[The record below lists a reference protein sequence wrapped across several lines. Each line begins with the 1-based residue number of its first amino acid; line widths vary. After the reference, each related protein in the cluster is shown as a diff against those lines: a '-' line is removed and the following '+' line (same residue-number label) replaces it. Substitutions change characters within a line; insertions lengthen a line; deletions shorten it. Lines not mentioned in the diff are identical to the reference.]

1 MKIFRVDNNIT
12 PMTYRPVFRAN
23 IKSAEFGRLQQGT
36 ANRFRTLMNAYNEIQ
51 SKLSRMT
58 AEGIEH
64 INNDKNLNVTVNEG
78 IGFTNCG
85 KNGVYIVL
93 RAATTEM
100 YKDLMRIIVRK
111 SNSLYGNK
119 QMLDSFMLY
128 RDDRAVTNFEPNR
141 SKQFPDECILASE
154 KELKSTKYDKR
165 LQKTISML
173 EMPILKFRQYLNRVP
188 AEYLRKPDGILEYK
202 YQTALR
208 DVANLNKETE
218 ALEKSL
224 SHSTLY
230 NYKRDNC
237 PTYLLH
243 PGLKSFAFKDLGP
256 EKLTIQCADVE
267 SAAEEP
273 FKRMVVSDKDG
284 NNIATYIINNNEKIV
299 KNRSLTNFHYDSKSN
314 SELIYLDSD
323 EINDKEFLDKFQT
336 YLDLYT
342 NELKLYNQ
350 KLKAFIDT
358 FKATKISGELSEE
371 IQNNLEMS
379 VKLSKE
385 LINNE
390 KFHNKELEAV
400 LKEYGVSYISDKMR
414 SGMMFLD
421 YLGGARSVQL
431 LPLNN
436 SHGNLIKL
444 SILDP
449 KGFKTRRYLIK
460 DYKHVV
466 KNYNQYY
473 HQKIPENLIY
483 YPEDEMDSIK
493 IDGVMRYFTDKL
505 KQIKQI
511 VDNAEI
517 YKKPVKPETYKERV
531 RAKTPQKKCYKE
543 NPVKSKS
550 VEQVCEEGRREF
562 ENLPS
567 KNPAKAGVSLKE
579 YDDYHNNLLSWRR
592 YFKLAADSIDD
603 FDKFQ
608 EYFAKL
614 YSEMKDYIISKNKD

>member
-1 MKIFRVDNNIT
+1 MKVYKVDNNIT
-12 PMTYRPVFRAN
+12 PMPVRPAFRAN
-23 IKSAEFGRLQQGT
+23 IKSAKFGRLQQGT
-36 ANRFRTLMNAYNEIQ
+36 TNRFRTLMNAYNEIQ

-85 KNGVYIVL
+85 KEGVYIVL

-141 SKQFPDECILASE
+141 SKQFPDECILAS
-154 KELKSTKYDKR
+154 KKKLKSTKYDER
-165 LQKTISML
+165 LQKTMNLL
-173 EMPILKFRQYLNRVP
+173 EMPILKFRQYLNSVP
-188 AEYLRKPDGILEYK
+188 AEHLRKPDGILEYK
-202 YQTALR
+202 YKAALR

-358 FKATKISGELSEE
+358 LKATKTAGELSEDVRNCLE
-371 IQNNLEMS
+371 ICAKSAEELFNNKDFHDKALLKPL
-379 VKLSKE
+379 VKR
-385 LINNE
+385 
-390 KFHNKELEAV
+390 
-400 LKEYGVSYISDKMR
+400 GVATVTGGMR
-414 SGMMFLD
+414 SGIKFTD
-421 YLGGARSVQL
+421 YVGNRSVQFM
-431 LPLNN
+431 PLNTIKCD
-436 SHGNLIKL
+436 NLYKITVCDERNVLK
-444 SILDP
+444 
-449 KGFKTRRYLIK
+449 RAYLIK
-460 DYKHVV
+460 DFKYVV
-466 KNYNQYY
+466 SNYNPYNQV
-473 HQKIPENLIY
+473 IPEVLKFY
-483 YPEDEMDSIK
+483 DEDEIALINIK
-493 IDGVMRYFTDKL
+493 GVTDYLMRKFND
-505 KQIKQI
+505 IKGI
-511 VDNAEI
+511 VDKAEI
-517 YKKPVKPETYKERV
+517 YKEEYAKKTNKRPVNENRQAWGRISKEKLAKPIDKLF
-531 RAKTPQKKCYKE
+531 
-543 NPVKSKS
+543 
-550 VEQVCEEGRREF
+550 EEGRKEF
-562 ENLPS
+562 GEIPPKNQINTAKDLP
-567 KNPAKAGVSLKE
+567 
-579 YDDYHNNLLSWRR
+579 DYGDYRNILSSWRR
-592 YFKLAADSIDD
+592 CFKMAVESANKSDLGGVEENI
-603 FDKFQ
+603 K
-608 EYFAKL
+608 KL
-614 YSEMKDYIISKNKD
+614 YEKMKDYIVANNK